1 MKITIYI
8 DPLITILKN
17 KNFVFDVCIIL
28 NEDVLLLRMFLFS

>member
-8 DPLITILKN
+8 DLLITILKN

-28 NEDVLLLRMFLFS
+28 NEDVLLLRMFLLS